1 MKLTIKTLKQ
11 KIFTIDVWG
20 EETVFEVK
28 EKIQAVRGSHL
39 ENQKLFHAGQL
50 VLVVMH
56 RYGTNI
62 YVGQEL
68 ANDRTVASYDIDE
81 DEFLVLVVSKVF
93 TYSTVLDPLI
103 VAFLRSKN
111 VPQRLWSCILHP
123 GPGPRH

>member
-11 KIFTIDVWG
+11 KIFTLDVWG

-39 ENQKLFHAGQL
+39 ENQKIFHAGQL
-50 VLVVMH
+50 VVVMH

-81 DEFLVLVVSKVF
+81 DEFLVLVVSKVS
-93 TYSTVLDPLI
+93 TYSTVFDP
-103 VAFLRSKN
+103 
-111 VPQRLWSCILHP
+111 PQCCFSS
-123 GPGPRH
+123 